1 MAPEAAP
8 HRSRGLVLALP
19 SATALISTASAY
31 FAMVKFG
38 TDVLAMDALSSYA
51 LSGVFELTLMG
62 VALLARE
69 AAIENRPNERLLT
82 ITWALSAASGA
93 FAASHEIHEG
103 HGVFA
108 AAFRFLVPL
117 LAALMW
123 HLVLVGDQHL
133 ASGRSLSRIRAGRQ
147 MHTLFIAAEAWIKSS
162 TEADAAGDTRSGR
175 KIRKKAEKAEKAFRH
190 ARSAAL
196 RNVPPDQIDREVSE
210 WVAAFIRVNRGIEQI
225 GALSDLVR
233 PSASAVSLAARDALT
248 VRQVTATVTDAP
260 PALAASTGADGGD
273 TATTRSAT
281 DKTVASGTTSDT
293 GAFGDTATAT
303 RPRAAVDRQPA
314 STDTTPASAKPRAT
328 GGTANRGGQAK
339 ARSAART
346 PDGGLSDIEVAELVQ
361 SLKAQGT
368 GVKEIAK
375 ELKKA
380 DVPVKKIAVVLDVS
394 DRTAFR
400 YVSDSGSARGSGSA
414 GASAT
419 ADMEQPVTVASVTV
433 PSTRGGVSQIND
445 HQDGTPSARGTDIT
459 TGGTDTAA
467 NDTAPA
473 DGSGVTRETAKV
485 ADDRESDRDKAVA
498 SSDTIEKSEKS
509 GSATS
514 GHELSWRK
522 VAEPAP
528 ATAANDSANYEVIA
542 AAS

>member
-147 MHTLFIAAEAWIKSS
+147 MHTLFIAAEAWIKAS
-162 TEADAAGDTRSGR
+162 TEADAAVGTRTGTKLR
-175 KIRKKAEKAEKAFRH
+175 KRAEKAEKAFRG
-190 ARSAAL
+190 ARAAAL

-233 PSASAVSLAARDALT
+233 PSSAAVALAARDALA
-248 VRQVTATVTDAP
+248 VHQVTANVTDAP
-260 PALAASTGADGGD
+260 PALAAPKCADGGD
-273 TATTRSAT
+273 TATTPSAN
-281 DKTVASGTTSDT
+281 DKTAMSGTTSDT
-293 GAFGDTATAT
+293 GLRGVTATAAAT
-303 RPRAAVDRQPA
+303 RPRAGVDRQPA
-314 STDTTPASAKPRAT
+314 SNDTTPSPAKPRAT
-328 GGTANRGGQAK
+328 GAAANRGGQAAR
-339 ARSAART
+339 ARSSAEE
-346 PDGGLSDIEVAELVQ
+346 PNGGLSEAEVHELVH
-361 SLKAQGT
+361 SLKAQGA

-380 DVPVKKIAVVLDVS
+380 DVPVKKIAVVLGVS

-400 YVSDSGSARGSGSA
+400 YVSGSGSARRSGAA
-414 GASAT
+414 GASTT

-433 PSTRGGVSQIND
+433 PSTRGGVAQIND
-445 HQDGTPSARGTDIT
+445 HQDGAVSPREPDSKIDGTVT
-459 TGGTDTAA
+459 ATTDTS
-467 NDTAPA
+467 PA
-473 DGSGVTRETAKV
+473 DGSGVTRETAEG
-485 ADDRESDRDKAVA
+485 ADDRGSDSDTAVA
-498 SSDTIEKSEKS
+498 SSDTAEKSEKS

-514 GHELSWRK
+514 DRELPWHK
-522 VAEPAP
+522 VTDPA
-528 ATAANDSANYEVIA
+528 AANESSKYEVIA

>member
-69 AAIENRPNERLLT
+69 AALENRPNERLLT

-147 MHTLFIAAEAWIKSS
+147 MHTLFIAAEAWIKAS
-162 TEADAAGDTRSGR
+162 TEADTADGTRTGA
-175 KIRKKAEKAEKAFRH
+175 KLRKKAEKAEKAFRG

-225 GALSDLVR
+225 GALSDLGR
-233 PSASAVSLAARDALT
+233 PSSAAVALAARDA
-248 VRQVTATVTDAP
+248 VAVHQVTAT
-260 PALAASTGADGGD
+260 
-273 TATTRSAT
+273 
-281 DKTVASGTTSDT
+281 
-293 GAFGDTATAT
+293 
-303 RPRAAVDRQPA
+303 
-314 STDTTPASAKPRAT
+314 
-328 GGTANRGGQAK
+328 
-339 ARSAART
+339 
-346 PDGGLSDIEVAELVQ
+346 
-361 SLKAQGT
+361 
-368 GVKEIAK
+368 
-375 ELKKA
+375 
-380 DVPVKKIAVVLDVS
+380 
-394 DRTAFR
+394 
-400 YVSDSGSARGSGSA
+400 
-414 GASAT
+414 
-419 ADMEQPVTVASVTV
+419 
-433 PSTRGGVSQIND
+433 
-445 HQDGTPSARGTDIT
+445 
-459 TGGTDTAA
+459 
-467 NDTAPA
+467 
-473 DGSGVTRETAKV
+473 
-485 ADDRESDRDKAVA
+485 
-498 SSDTIEKSEKS
+498 
-509 GSATS
+509 
-514 GHELSWRK
+514 
-522 VAEPAP
+522 
-528 ATAANDSANYEVIA
+528 
-542 AAS
+542 